1 MSEPRLEDDI
11 ALGKNQDCDDCEQ
24 SEDEC
29 TCSESAYD
37 TLEEMYDDL
46 QYQCRGTRLRYRP
59 IIRGGHDGLYPVE
72 VRISEYI
79 ARYEYSSRL
88 LTVRVS

>member
-11 ALGKNQDCDDCEQ
+11 AIGKNQDCDECDE

-29 TCSESAYD
+29 TCAESAYD
-37 TLEEMYDDL
+37 TLEEMYDDF
-46 QYQCRGTRLRYRP
+46 QYHCRIRIRYRT

-72 VRISEYI
+72 VRVAKCVAS
-79 ARYEYSSRL
+79 
-88 LTVRVS
+88 